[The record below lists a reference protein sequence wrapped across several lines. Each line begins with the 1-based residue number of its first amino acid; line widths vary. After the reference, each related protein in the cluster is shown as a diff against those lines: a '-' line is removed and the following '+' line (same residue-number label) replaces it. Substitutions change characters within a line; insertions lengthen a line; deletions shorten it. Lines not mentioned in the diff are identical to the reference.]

1 MVPIP
6 GGHII
11 FNNLMV
17 HASSSTKSR
26 PSRGRKLLPLFP
38 SLMFLSELAT
48 TGSGSGMIDNT
59 MVKVS
64 YLLRFHVF
72 FKTGM
77 WLPLTLDVSYRG
89 DLSYIWATSG
99 PTLGHLWTT
108 SRAHLG

>member
-1 MVPIP
+1 MAIS
-6 GGHII
+6 GGHI
-11 FNNLMV
+11 NLHNLIV
-17 HASSSTKSR
+17 QSSSSTNSSSSR
-26 PSRGRKLLPLFP
+26 PRKLLLLLPGLI
-38 SLMFLSELAT
+38 FLSHLAT
-48 TGSGSGMIDNT
+48 TGSGSGMKDRA
-59 MVKVS
+59 MVKVF

-89 DLSYIWATSG
+89 DLIYIWAISG

>member
-1 MVPIP
+1 VAIN
-6 GGHII
+6 GGHI
-11 FNNLMV
+11 NLHNLIV
-17 HASSSTKSR
+17 HASSPTNSSSSR
-26 PSRGRKLLPLFP
+26 LRNLQLLFP
-38 SLMFLSELAT
+38 VLIILSQVAT
-48 TGSGSGMIDNT
+48 TGSGSGMLDRT

-89 DLSYIWATSG
+89 DLSYIWAISG